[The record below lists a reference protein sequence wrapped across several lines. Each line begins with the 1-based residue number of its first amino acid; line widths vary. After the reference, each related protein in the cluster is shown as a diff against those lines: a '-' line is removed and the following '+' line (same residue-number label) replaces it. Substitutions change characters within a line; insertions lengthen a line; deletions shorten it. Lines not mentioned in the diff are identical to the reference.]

1 MILKDILAFGIV
13 VYVVLTASTLG
24 SASDIELEHH
34 RPI

>member
-13 VYVVLTASTLG
+13 VYVVLNCFDLG
-24 SASDIELEHH
+24 HHHEHH